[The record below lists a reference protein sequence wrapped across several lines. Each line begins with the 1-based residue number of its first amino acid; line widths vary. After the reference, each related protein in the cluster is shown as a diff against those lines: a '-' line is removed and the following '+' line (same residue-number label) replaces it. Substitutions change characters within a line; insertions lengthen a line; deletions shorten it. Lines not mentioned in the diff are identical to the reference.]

1 MNPSNI
7 TFRNSTNRKKYNT
20 GNRTYNN
27 ISDSSSSDNS
37 KTIAIGVGAGV
48 LGLGALLTAERLY
61 KGRNLG
67 DAIVADVE
75 INDDVGVNINELNP
89 LSYENSQRRERQ
101 EIFGTADSIKRTI
114 ERANMPVPEYVE
126 DELEV

>member
-101 EIFGTADSIKRTI
+101 EIFGTADSIKRTV

>member
-67 DAIVADVE
+67 DVIVADVE
-75 INDDVGVNINELNP
+75 INDDVGININQLNP